1 MGGGKIPGISDESSN
16 GSWIL
21 RDNFCHVFYHR
32 RGLKAIFKAR
42 EPSIRA
48 VVSTAHAMDMWLSLF
63 FKDGPRR
70 RKECPPFLRPPPPP
84 FFPIWSLSAVW
95 ACFPGFKLIFNRY
108 PRSGAFFHRWTSYT
122 YPLAPRSGIN
132 SAGAWGVRRRERRLR
147 SMGWISCLRCWF
159 LQSRPVG
166 PRIEKGRGGGG
177 ARRVLGF
184 YMSITN

>member
-1 MGGGKIPGISDESSN
+1 MWGGGRSPEF
-16 GSWIL
+16 L
-21 RDNFCHVFYHR
+21 M
-32 RGLKAIFKAR
+32 
-42 EPSIRA
+42 RA
-48 VVSTAHAMDMWLSLF
+48 VTAVGFWGIIFAMYFTTEEVWRRYSKPVSRRSGRWLVRPMLWTCDSLSFSKTDRGGRRSAHHF
-63 FKDGPRR
+63 FA
-70 RKECPPFLRPPPPP
+70 PPP